1 MIFVCRKRE
10 RKLEEYEKTQ
20 AKLDRIAESNPRF
33 DATSRAVQIARMEF
47 EQYEQKIA
55 RDMPWL
61 YEERLEYLEPCVDA
75 IIQSQLAHYS
85 ESARLTQ
92 NLVGHLDNQSL
103 QLPDTEYRA
112 MMDKHLANF
121 RTLSIVSP
129 SGNT

>member
-1 MIFVCRKRE
+1 MLFARKRE
-10 RKLEEYEKTQ
+10 RKLEEYEKAT
-20 AKLDRIAESNPRF
+20 AKLDRLTDSSPRY
-33 DATSRAVQIARMEF
+33 DAACRAVQISRMEF

-75 IIQSQLAHYS
+75 MIQSQLAHYA

-92 NLVGHLDNQSL
+92 GLVAQLDTHTL
-103 QLPDTEYRA
+103 QLPDVEFKAT
-112 MMDKHLANF
+112 MDKQLATF

-129 SGNT
+129 SGST

>member
-1 MIFVCRKRE
+1 M
-10 RKLEEYEKTQ
+10 
-20 AKLDRIAESNPRF
+20 
-33 DATSRAVQIARMEF
+33 QIARMEF

-85 ESARLTQ
+85 ESAKLTQ